1 MSTKLKGSLYID
13 DDIKLI
19 YKNSMYK
26 IFVDDHCTKYEI
38 YDSGNSVTGYIRLFI
53 LNGSI
58 KDYMPWFVQLIVVY
72 VYFIV
77 ILYIVNTI
85 KG

>member
-1 MSTKLKGSLYID
+1 MDAVTNMLDFIGILTIIYSIAVYMYID
-13 DDIKLI
+13 TIHKAGGGIK
-19 YKNSMYK
+19 
-26 IFVDDHCTKYEI
+26 E
-38 YDSGNSVTGYIRLFI
+38 YI
-53 LNGSI
+53 
-58 KDYMPWFVQLIVVY
+58 PWFVQLIVVY

>member
-1 MSTKLKGSLYID
+1 MDVVINTLDFIGILTIIYSIAIYVYID
-13 DDIKLI
+13 TMHKA
-19 YKNSMYK
+19 
-26 IFVDDHCTKYEI
+26 
-38 YDSGNSVTGYIRLFI
+38 G
-53 LNGSI
+53 GSI
-58 KDYMPWFVQLIVVY
+58 KDYIPWFIQLIVVY

>member
-1 MSTKLKGSLYID
+1 MDTIINILDFIGILTIIYSIAIYVYID
-13 DDIKLI
+13 NI
-19 YKNSMYK
+19 YKA
-26 IFVDDHCTKYEI
+26 
-38 YDSGNSVTGYIRLFI
+38 G
-53 LNGSI
+53 GSI
-58 KDYMPWFVQLIVVY
+58 KDYIPWFVQLIVVY